1 MATVE
6 RFIARRYLSSKH
18 SVRFINVISLISV
31 VGITVGVAAL
41 LVALSVFNGFNAV
54 VTAVLVGFDPHIRIE
69 KQGNFSKPEIES
81 IQGALKNHPQV
92 KAFAPFISGKGM
104 LVARSYN
111 KVVYLRGVDENRIA
125 EVSGLKDKIVL
136 GSLSFHDSTGTDGIV
151 IGLALADRLASVVG
165 DEIAVVSPS
174 GFQSALSGLESP
186 RTMKFRISGIFE
198 SNNKDYDAGYAYIS
212 IDAGQRLFNME
223 ETFNGIELRLSD
235 FNLAVGLK
243 EKLVHEL
250 PRGTEISTW
259 YDLHQSLYSVMRIE
273 RWSAYLLLC
282 LIILVATFNMVGSLT
297 MGVMEKR
304 RDIGVLKAMG
314 MTPRRITRVFM
325 VEGLLIGAAGT
336 VLGICIGLGVL
347 ALQIRYQIFPLDPTV
362 YIIPAIPVEIHWADF
377 LAIALASSGLSFLAA
392 YFPARRAAG
401 LLPTEALRWE

>member
-1 MATVE
+1 MAAVE

-41 LVALSVFNGFNAV
+41 LIALSVFNGFNAV

-69 KQGNFSKPEIES
+69 KQGNFNQPEIDS
-81 IQGALKNHPQV
+81 IQSVLRNHPEI

-111 KVVYLRGVDENRIA
+111 KVVYIRGVDENRIA
-125 EVSGLKDKIVL
+125 GVSGLKEKIVL
-136 GSLSFHDSTGTDGIV
+136 GSISFHDSTGTDGIV

-174 GFQSALSGLESP
+174 GFQSALSGLEAP
-186 RTMKFRISGIFE
+186 KTMKYRVSGIFE
-198 SNNKDYDAGYAYIS
+198 SNNKDYDAGYAYVS
-212 IDAGQRLFNME
+212 IDAAQRLFDME
-223 ETFNGIELRLSD
+223 GAFSGLELRLSY
-235 FNLAVGLK
+235 FNDAEHVK
-243 EKLVHEL
+243 EMLMHEL
-250 PRGTEISTW
+250 PAGTGISTW

-273 RWSAYLLLC
+273 RWSAYVLLC

-297 MGVMEKR
+297 MAVIEKR

-347 ALQIRYQIFPLDPTV
+347 GLQIRYQIFPLDPTV
-362 YIIPAIPVEIHWADF
+362 YIIPAIPVEIHWSDF
-377 LAIALASSGLSFLAA
+377 FAIALASTGLSFLAA
-392 YFPARRAAG
+392 YYPARRAAG
-401 LLPTEALRWE
+401 LVPTEALRWE

>member
-1 MATVE
+1 MAGVE

-69 KQGNFSKPEIES
+69 KQGNFTQREIDSLEGVLRHQPEI
-81 IQGALKNHPQV
+81 
-92 KAFAPFISGKGM
+92 KAFAPFVSGKGM

-111 KVVYLRGVDENRIA
+111 KVVYIRGMDENRIA
-125 EVSGLKDKIVL
+125 GVSGLKEKVVL
-136 GSLSFHDSTGTDGIV
+136 GSISFHDSTGTDGIV
-151 IGLALADRLASVVG
+151 IGLALADRLASIVG

-174 GFQSALSGLESP
+174 GFQSALSGLEAP
-186 RTMKFRISGIFE
+186 KTMKFRISAIFE
-198 SNNKDYDAGYAYIS
+198 SNNKDYDAGYAYVS
-212 IDAGQRLFNME
+212 IAAAQRLFNIE
-223 ETFNGIELRLSD
+223 GAYNGIELRLSD
-235 FNLAVGLK
+235 FNRAEDVK
-243 EKLVHEL
+243 EMLLHEL
-250 PRGTEISTW
+250 PAGTEISTW

-273 RWSAYLLLC
+273 RWSAYVLLC

-297 MGVMEKR
+297 MGVIEKR

-325 VEGLLIGAAGT
+325 AEGLLIGAAGT
-336 VLGICIGLGVL
+336 VLGICIGLAVL
-347 ALQIRYQIFPLDPTV
+347 GLQIRFQIFPLDPTV
-362 YIIPAIPVEIHWADF
+362 YIIPAIPVEIHWSDF
-377 LAIALASSGLSFLAA
+377 LAIALASTGLSFLAA
-392 YFPARRAAG
+392 YYPARRAAG
-401 LLPTEALRWE
+401 LVPTEALRWE

>member
-1 MATVE
+1 MAAVE

-41 LVALSVFNGFNAV
+41 LIALSVFNGFNAV

-69 KQGNFSKPEIES
+69 KQGNFNRPEIDS
-81 IQGALKNHPQV
+81 IQSVLRNHPEI

-111 KVVYLRGVDENRIA
+111 KVVYIRGVDENRIA
-125 EVSGLKDKIVL
+125 GVSGLKEKIVL
-136 GSLSFHDSTGTDGIV
+136 GSISFHDSTGTDGIV

-174 GFQSALSGLESP
+174 GFQSALSGLEAP
-186 RTMKFRISGIFE
+186 KTMKYRVSGIFE
-198 SNNKDYDAGYAYIS
+198 SNNKDYDAGYAYVS
-212 IDAGQRLFNME
+212 IDAAQRLFDME
-223 ETFNGIELRLSD
+223 GAFSGLELRLSY
-235 FNLAVGLK
+235 FNDAEHFK
-243 EKLVHEL
+243 EMLMHEL
-250 PRGTEISTW
+250 PAGTGISTW

-273 RWSAYLLLC
+273 RWSAYVLLC

-297 MGVMEKR
+297 MAVIEKR

-347 ALQIRYQIFPLDPTV
+347 GLQIRYQIFPLDPTV
-362 YIIPAIPVEIHWADF
+362 YIIPAIPVEIHWSDF
-377 LAIALASSGLSFLAA
+377 FAIALASTGLSFLAA
-392 YFPARRAAG
+392 YYPARRAAG
-401 LLPTEALRWE
+401 LVPTEALRWE